1 MREGKSQNSVY
12 SRHQGLKQASHQT
25 KKRLLLVE
33 VTLTEFL
40 VVESVGAIFPRVA
53 APRVEVGSLQGVL
66 PADRGPLVAQKADE
80 GRALDE
86 SGGRDRTAQAVGER
100 VSGGGPRTPSRAT
113 VAIAARPLEAGVI
126 SWSWR

>member
-1 MREGKSQNSVY
+1 MY
-12 SRHQGLKQASHQT
+12 SRHQGPKRASHQT

-33 VTLTEFL
+33 VLLTESL

-53 APRVEVGSLQGVL
+53 APRVEGGSLQGVL
-66 PADRGPLVAQKADE
+66 PAVRGPLVAQKADE

-100 VSGGGPRTPSRAT
+100 
-113 VAIAARPLEAGVI
+113 
-126 SWSWR
+126 